1 MGVRAHYCFRNN
13 GVQSEVSESEL
24 DDLAMGLRL
33 EMKRSGNFQLKLLTD
48 NRFAYWKRL
57 EEL

>member
-13 GVQSEVSESEL
+13 EVRSEVSESEL
-24 DDLAMGLRL
+24 DLTMGLRL
-33 EMKRSGNFQLKLLTD
+33 EIKRNEKFQLKLLTD